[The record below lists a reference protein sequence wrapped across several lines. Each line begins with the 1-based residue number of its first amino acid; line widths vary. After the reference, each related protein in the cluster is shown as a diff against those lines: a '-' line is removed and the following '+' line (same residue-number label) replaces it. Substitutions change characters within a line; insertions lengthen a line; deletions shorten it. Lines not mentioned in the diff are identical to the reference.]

1 MSLVE
6 RITALTE
13 RIAAEFRNIQHS
25 QLPSQTGNA
34 GKFLGTDGTSVSW
47 QDVPVTQAELDSIY
61 ETLTAELQVD
71 EALEET
77 GGSDEPGGTE
87 GES

>member
-47 QDVPVTQAELDSIY
+47 QDVPN
-61 ETLTAELQVD
+61 
-71 EALEET
+71 ALEDDGTDYAQYFLTKLAEY
-77 GGSDEPGGTE
+77 DEKNGNTTT
-87 GES
+87 